1 MACLPKWLLAVALVA
16 AAARPLSAQAGEPD
30 KPATAATVTAAAAT
44 VTAAATSTA
53 SVAEPAASPPR
64 SDAHFQK
71 RYKAFLTERRR
82 LSEAEQEL
90 RALKSIL
97 AVAAEGAAQH
107 EQGGPAQPGTPGVQ
121 SSPRAPKPGKVVQ
134 VSLDLKETESI
145 MDLASSL
152 YELGKFDQALRYYDK
167 IQPDGLALEDKAWL
181 AFQKG
186 NAHFFLGDYT
196 KCASHMVGVVNDHAE
211 TQWAKRAAEVIRD
224 IRFWKRRDDIIKT
237 CTESEPALPS
247 PAAKPE

>member
-1 MACLPKWLLAVALVA
+1 MACLPKWLLAVVLVA
-16 AAARPLSAQAGEPD
+16 AAAPPLSAQAGEAD

-53 SVAEPAASPPR
+53 SVAEPAPSPSR
-64 SDAHFQK
+64 SDADFQK
-71 RYKAFLTERRR
+71 RYKAFLTDRQH
-82 LSEAEQEL
+82 LGEAEQEL
-90 RALKSIL
+90 RALRGIL
-97 AVAAEGAAQH
+97 AAAAHKAEQH
-107 EQGGPAQPGTPGVQ
+107 EQESPAQPGAPGVQ
-121 SSPRAPKPGKVVQ
+121 SSPRAPTPGKVVQ
-134 VSLDLKETESI
+134 VSLDLKETGSL

-152 YELGKFDQALRYYDK
+152 YELGKFDQALQCYDK
-167 IQPDGLALEDKAWL
+167 IKPDGLALEDKAWL

-196 KCASHMVGVVNDHAE
+196 KCASHMAGVVNNHPE
-211 TQWAKRAAEVIRD
+211 TQWAKRAAEVMRD

-247 PAAKPE
+247 PAVEPE